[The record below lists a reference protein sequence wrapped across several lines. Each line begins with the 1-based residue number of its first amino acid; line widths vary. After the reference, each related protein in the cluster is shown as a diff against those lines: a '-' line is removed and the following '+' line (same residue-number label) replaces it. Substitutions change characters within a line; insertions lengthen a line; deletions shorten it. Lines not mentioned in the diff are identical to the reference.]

1 MSHVLATAAEII
13 GFAALAVTGVG
24 AIVGATA
31 FTAAVGV
38 SASTIAGIAGL
49 ASAGLGLV
57 ASALQKKPPPVT
69 NPMQWQADP
78 LAGIP
83 YLIGRTYYA
92 GKIVYRNTWGGKDN
106 PNETLISVYSA
117 GPVTLFEGYYVDGV
131 LTTISGT
138 TANIPNS
145 GRMSVSTQLGA
156 QPEAAQLGALGP
168 PNWTTASKLSGL
180 AASSIT
186 LVYDAK
192 GSETMTTEPQCGFVI
207 HGATAYDPR
216 LDSTY
221 PGGSGPQRA
230 NDETTWT
237 WSENPGLHALTWLI
251 GRRQSGKLMMGVG
264 VLMAA
269 IIVSQFVELANVCD
283 ANGWKIGGVIDGRD
297 DKWDRFGDI
306 LQAGGAEPLYL
317 GAQIGCNVNTPKV
330 SLATVTSAD
339 VIGDASVQ
347 ATQARRDRINA
358 IVPRFMGEQSIVT
371 ADPQH
376 PDDSSKNITTVTW
389 GMVAG
394 GPVVVGDYV
403 GLDGGQ
409 RQKQVD
415 YTFVQ
420 GVSNGANAPNQV
432 AQLARYDIENA
443 REFGPITLP
452 LKLRWMGYK
461 PGDVITAN
469 IPELGLVN
477 QDILIRQRSLSPQN
491 ATVTLTCRSETAA
504 KHAFALGQTTTAPPT
519 PSVGGVALVPVP
531 GPSAWALVGGTITSA
546 SGTTIPVLQV
556 TGAADSSTIDAVV
569 FSYRTSQTGT
579 ASAGPWI
586 GVTVQAPTI
595 ELLNITGV
603 QDGAAYD
610 VSVEYRIGVNTGDP
624 LILGPATAGQTA
636 VPWQTG
642 VIGPGKPQDGA
653 TVGAPDGTPVGD
665 RNAEVVTASLDTN
678 AAAIISQGLRQ
689 DDAQTVLDA
698 RTLVSGQP
706 VSTQFA
712 AFQTAQTTTNTAVAS
727 SLALLGAKTGD
738 GTAWDLNL
746 DTVQIG
752 GGTTLAEKFTEIGAT
767 TSALSGSVSTLESVV
782 LNPDGTAKVSYTLT
796 TSVVG
801 SSGTKVVSGFTNSVD
816 GTGSSTFDI
825 LAGHFSIVDPGD
837 GTPHTVFDI
846 TGGVVTMHSVEVDTL
861 KVGSVTMSS
870 IAADQVTGLDPRSFA
885 DVEITSTETTIAEIT
900 GLVIGDAVDGK
911 AVALVDL
918 TQDGT
923 SNVDTAMHLR
933 AYVDVGSGYTLVKTR
948 LSGIQVGGGDAHWS
962 LPIAFTVPIF
972 KGTTSLKITGQ
983 ASEIDS
989 AGHGNTNSSFARACE
1004 ITIFSGAR

>member
-1 MSHVLATAAEII
+1 MSKFLRTAAEVV
-13 GFAALAVTGVG
+13 GLAV
-24 AIVGATA
+24 AIVAAIPTWGGSTVLAGLLGGASATTTA
-31 FTAAVGV
+31 LVAVGTEVAVAAVEMLTAPKPKTMANPMAWQ
-38 SASTIAGIAGL
+38 SDPEAGL
-49 ASAGLGLV
+49 PIV
-57 ASALQKKPPPVT
+57 
-69 NPMQWQADP
+69 
-78 LAGIP
+78 
-83 YLIGRTYYA
+83 IGRAYFG
-92 GKIVYRNTWGGKDN
+92 GKISYRNTWGGKDL
-106 PNETLISVYSA
+106 PNETLVTTYSI
-117 GPVTLFEGYYVDGV
+117 GPVKGLTPFYVDGV
-131 LTTISGT
+131 ATTITGT
-138 TANIPNS
+138 TANIPNA
-145 GRMSVSTQLGA
+145 GRMSVSSQLGA
-156 QPEAAQLGALGP
+156 QPEASQLGALGP
-168 PNWTTASKLSGL
+168 PDWTTASKLSGL

-192 GSETMTTEPQCGFVI
+192 GSKTMTTEPQAGYVVE
-207 HGATAYDPR
+207 GVRVYDPR
-216 LDSTY
+216 KDDNY

-230 NDETTWT
+230 NDETTW
-237 WSENPGLHALTWLI
+237 SYDGYDNPYLAGLAWLI
-251 GRRQSGKLMMGVG
+251 GWRQNGKLVAGVG
-264 VLMAA
+264 LPLNA
-269 IIVSQFVELANVCD
+269 IILSQYVEGANVAD
-283 ANGWKIGGVIDGRD
+283 ANGWKCGGILDTTD
-297 DKWDRFGDI
+297 NKWQRLKDL
-306 LQAGGAEPLYL
+306 LQAGGGQPIYI
-317 GAQIGCNVNTPKV
+317 GAQVGCLINTPRV
-330 SLATVTSAD
+330 SLATVG
-339 VIGDASVQ
+339 IGDVGGDNWSNQ
-347 ATQARRDRINA
+347 TTQSSSTRINA
-358 IVPRFMGEQSIVT
+358 VVPRYVAEQSVT
-371 ADPQH
+371 TEDPAH
-376 PDDSSKNITTVTW
+376 PGDSSKLITTVTW
-389 GMVAG
+389 GLVPG
-394 GPVVVGDYV
+394 SPVIVSDYV
-403 GLDGGQ
+403 TFDRGKQ

-420 GVSNGANAPNQV
+420 NLTQSQ
-432 AQLARYDIENA
+432 QLARYEIENS

-461 PGDVITAN
+461 PGDVITLN
-469 IPELGLVN
+469 LPELGLN
-477 QDILIRQRSLSPQN
+477 GQDVLLLNRELSPQDM
-491 ATVTLTCRSETAA
+491 TVKMTARSETFA
-504 KHAFALGQTTTAPPT
+504 KHAFALGQTGTAPGT
-519 PSVGGVALVPVP
+519 PSVSGPPLVPVP
-531 GPSAWALVGGTITSA
+531 GNSAWALVGGTIAST

-556 TGAADSSTIDAVV
+556 TGSADASTIDAVV
-569 FSYRTSQTGT
+569 FSYRTSQSET
-579 ASAGPWI
+579 AAAGPWI

-603 QDGAAYD
+603 EDGGIYD
-610 VSVEYRIGVNTGDP
+610 VAVAYRIGVNIGGP

-642 VIGPGKPQDGA
+642 VTGPGKPADGA
-653 TVGAPDGTPVGD
+653 TVGAPVGTPVGD
-665 RNAEVVTASLDTN
+665 RNAEVVTAAVDTN
-678 AAAIISQGLRQ
+678 AAAILSEGLRQ
-689 DDAQTVLDA
+689 DDAQLVLDA
-698 RTLVSGQP
+698 RTLISGQP
-706 VSTQFA
+706 VSTLFA
-712 AFQTAQTTTNTAVAS
+712 AFQTAQTTTNTAVVS

-767 TSALSGSVSTLESVV
+767 TTALSGSVSTLQSVV

-796 TSVVG
+796 TSIVG
-801 SSGTKVVSGFTNSVD
+801 TSGTKVVSGFTNSVD